1 MIDEDRTYENEV
13 SFNNDRLDIKQDRK
27 NNKINISLDLESKI
41 PKKLQKK
48 EKINEVHV
56 NNVSLFSYKW

>member
-13 SFNNDRLDIKQDRK
+13 SFKNDRLDIKQNRK
-27 NNKINISLDLESKI
+27 NYEINISLDLESKI

-56 NNVSLFSYKW
+56 NNVSLFGD

>member
-13 SFNNDRLDIKQDRK
+13 SFKNDRLDIKQDRK
-27 NNKINISLDLESKI
+27 NYEINISLDLESKI

-56 NNVSLFSYKW
+56 NNVNLFGD

>member
-13 SFNNDRLDIKQDRK
+13 SFKNDRLDIKQDRK
-27 NNKINISLDLESKI
+27 NYEINISLDLESKI

-48 EKINEVHV
+48 EKINEVLV
-56 NNVSLFSYKW
+56 NNVNLFGD

>member
-27 NNKINISLDLESKI
+27 NNEINISLDLESKI

-48 EKINEVHV
+48 EKINEIHV
-56 NNVSLFSYKW
+56 NNVSLFGD

>member
-27 NNKINISLDLESKI
+27 NNEINISLDLESKI

-56 NNVSLFSYKW
+56 NNVSLFGD

>member
-56 NNVSLFSYKW
+56 NNVSLFGD

>member
-1 MIDEDRTYENEV
+1 MIDEDMTYENEV

-56 NNVSLFSYKW
+56 NNVSLFGD

>member
-13 SFNNDRLDIKQDRK
+13 SFKNDRLDIKQDRK
-27 NNKINISLDLESKI
+27 NYEINISLDLESKI

-56 NNVSLFSYKW
+56 NNVSLFGD

>member
-13 SFNNDRLDIKQDRK
+13 SYNNDRLDIKQDRK
-27 NNKINISLDLESKI
+27 NNEINISLDLESKI

-48 EKINEVHV
+48 EKINEIHV
-56 NNVSLFSYKW
+56 NNVSLFGD